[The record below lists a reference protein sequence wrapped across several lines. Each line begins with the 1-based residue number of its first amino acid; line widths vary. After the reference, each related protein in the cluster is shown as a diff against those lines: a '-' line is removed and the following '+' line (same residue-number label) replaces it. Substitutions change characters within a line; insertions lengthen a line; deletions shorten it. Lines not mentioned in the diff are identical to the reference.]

1 MPKPATSTTPRPPTN
16 GGVHRKLG
24 HSTAKVYDTLREQIL
39 SGRLSPGTR
48 LSHRGIAAAMGTS
61 NGPVVGALR
70 RLAHDGLITYEPS
83 GGGVIKEFTEDELI
97 DAMILRRALETEAAR
112 LVARRASP
120 EDLER
125 LYAIVSRMGEIVERK
140 AWHEADEADIELHV
154 AIAQLTRSAGLRE
167 ALDRCHL
174 RDLVRRRLLASDR
187 RRDFQN
193 LEHNHR
199 LLVDAI
205 ATHDADIAG
214 QAMHQH
220 LSPKQPRSGRQEK
233 QKEGPALSRPS

>member
-1 MPKPATSTTPRPPTN
+1 
-16 GGVHRKLG
+16 
-24 HSTAKVYDTLREQIL
+24 
-39 SGRLSPGTR
+39 
-48 LSHRGIAAAMGTS
+48 MGTS

>member
-1 MPKPATSTTPRPPTN
+1 MPKPATSAPPPPRTQ
-16 GGVHRKLG
+16 GSGHRKLG
-24 HSTAKVYDTLREQIL
+24 LSTAKVYDALREQIL

-48 LSHRGIAAAMGTS
+48 LSHRTIATAMGTS

-83 GGGVIKEFTEDELI
+83 GGGVIKEFTEDELT

-125 LYAIVSRMGEIVERK
+125 LYAIVSRMGDIVERE
-140 AWHEADEADIELHV
+140 AWDKADEADIDLHV
-154 AIAQLTRSAGLRE
+154 AIARMTRSAGLME

-187 RRDFQN
+187 GRDFQS
-193 LEHNHR
+193 LEQNHR
-199 LLVDAI
+199 SLVDAI
-205 ATHDADIAG
+205 ASHDPDLAG
-214 QAMHQH
+214 QMMHQH
-220 LSPKQPRSGRQEK
+220 LSPKKHWSGQQAK
-233 QKEGPALSRPS
+233 PKGGPAPSRPS